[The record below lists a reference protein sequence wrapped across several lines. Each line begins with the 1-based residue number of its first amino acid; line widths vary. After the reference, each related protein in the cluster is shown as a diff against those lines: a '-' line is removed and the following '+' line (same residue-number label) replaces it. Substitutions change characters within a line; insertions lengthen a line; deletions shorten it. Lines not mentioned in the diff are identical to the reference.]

1 MATPLDKDFVAFL
14 NRRRLGKEGKRTA
27 GRKITI
33 YSVPK
38 IGKTVMAARLGK
50 HNMFIS
56 DEDGYTSLMNDD
68 IKPLI
73 GHWDSFPFEDWA
85 GVKQYL
91 QAGEA
96 QQILCECGEP
106 IDNWILDTM
115 NGMVMKTLRDI
126 VKSAGATQEGKTA
139 PENPNRPE
147 YMISRDRLV
156 PVMQQIAAMRNASVT
171 MLLHQREHD
180 VKTNPHLGVD
190 VHKAAAEVIN
200 KYTSLQAYMS
210 MADNGQRILQVRP
223 TANKIVVGSRYN
235 FPKDF
240 VTDDEF
246 VEHIEQWKREGEEKV
261 E

>member
-1 MATPLDKDFVAFL
+1 MTVPLDPALVKFIESQ
-14 NRRRLGKEGKRTA
+14 RLGEEGKKKA
-27 GRKITI
+27 GRKIVI
-33 YSVPK
+33 YSLPK
-38 IGKTVMAARLGK
+38 VGKTVLAARLGK

-56 DEDGYTSLMNDD
+56 DEDGYTALMNDD
-68 IKPLI
+68 IAPMV
-73 GHWDSFPFEDWA
+73 GHWDSLPFMDWA
-85 GVKQYL
+85 STKQML

-96 QQILCECGEP
+96 QQIFCHCGEP
-106 IDNWILDTM
+106 IDNWILDTV
-115 NGMVMKTLRDI
+115 NGMVMATLRSI

-180 VKTNPHLGVD
+180 VKTNPHINVD

-200 KYTSLQAYMS
+200 KYTSVQAYLKME
-210 MADNGQRILQVRP
+210 NGSRILQVG
-223 TANKIVVGSRYN
+223 TLGNGFVTGSRYN

-246 VEHIEQWKREGEEKV
+246 VAHIEKWKEGA
-261 E
+261 